1 MGSTGASRP
10 ETAGGPASAETGC
23 GSGAA
28 STLCGGAVA
37 TVALASEPVD
47 WTAVS
52 ADVMG
57 GRIAASTEL
66 VVAARQAVGG
76 GAGS

>member
-1 MGSTGASRP
+1 M
-10 ETAGGPASAETGC
+10 
-23 GSGAA
+23 
-28 STLCGGAVA
+28 VA

-66 VVAARQAVGG
+66 VVVARQAVGG
-76 GAGS
+76 GVGG